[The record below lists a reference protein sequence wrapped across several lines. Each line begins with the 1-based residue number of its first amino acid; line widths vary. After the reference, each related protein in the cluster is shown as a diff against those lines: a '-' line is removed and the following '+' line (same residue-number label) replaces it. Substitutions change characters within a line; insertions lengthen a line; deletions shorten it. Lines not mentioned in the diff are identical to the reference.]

1 MIISAN
7 SDNSDFKQVPAG
19 MHLARCYRITDLG
32 TQKSE
37 FQGQAKYNRKIMVQF
52 EVHGEDADGQP
63 LVTDKNEP
71 MSVSKRYTRSLAEKA
86 ALRAD
91 LISWRGREYTA
102 DELNSFDLKNILGAW
117 AMLSIVKSSNQNGK
131 EYTNIANVNPVPAA
145 IKRAGLPNGH
155 NELLEFDIDNFDP
168 EVYNKLSK
176 GVKTIIEGSPEWK
189 SRQDPVRKQAAPTGS
204 GFDDMDDDIPFN

>member
-1 MIISAN
+1 
-7 SDNSDFKQVPAG
+7 
-19 MHLARCYRITDLG
+19 
-32 TQKSE
+32 
-37 FQGQAKYNRKIMVQF
+37 MVQF
-52 EVHGEDADGQP
+52 EVHGEDVDGQP

-91 LISWRGREYTA
+91 LISWRGREFTP

-117 AMLSIVKSSNQNGK
+117 AMLSIAKSSNKNGK

-155 NELLEFDIDNFDP
+155 NELLDFDIDNFDP

-204 GFDDMDDDIPFN
+204 GFDDMDDDVPF

>member
-37 FQGQAKYNRKIMVQF
+37 YQGQVKYNRKIMVQF

-91 LISWRGREYTA
+91 LISWRGREFTA

-117 AMLSIVKSSNQNGK
+117 AMLSIVKSAGQNGK
-131 EYTNIANVNPVPAA
+131 EYTNIANVNPVPAT

-155 NELLEFDIDNFDP
+155 NELVEFDIDP

-189 SRQDPVRKQAAPTGS
+189 SRQDPVRKQATPTGS
-204 GFDDMDDDIPFN
+204 GFDDMDDDIPF

>member
-37 FQGQAKYNRKIMVQF
+37 FQGQVKYNRKIMVQF
-52 EVHGEDADGQP
+52 EVHGEDADGNT
-63 LVTDKNEP
+63 LLTDKNEP

-91 LISWRGREYTA
+91 LISWRGREFTSE
-102 DELNSFDLKNILGAW
+102 ELNSFDLKNILGAW
-117 AMLSIVKSSNQNGK
+117 AMLSIVKSASPNGK
-131 EYTNIANVNPVPAA
+131 EYTNIANVNPVPAS
-145 IKRAGLPNGH
+145 IKRAGLPQGH
-155 NELLEFDIDNFDP
+155 NELIEFDIDNFDA
-168 EVYNKLSK
+168 EIYNKMSK
-176 GVKTIIEGSPEWK
+176 GIKAVIEGSPEWK
-189 SRQDPVRKQAAPTGS
+189 ARQDPVRTQPAKTGS
-204 GFDDMDDDIPFN
+204 GFDDMEDDIPF